1 MIKKMKK
8 IILTILFGLLFV
20 TGQSQNIQV
29 EWGKE
34 LKIVAE
40 TELHD
45 DNSMSFLY
53 TELVVDNNK
62 AASTYVQLFREQKF
76 WEPPIYIHVEFRSFI
91 AEQFLTNNVY
101 MLGAAWN
108 VLSKENGYITLEAM
122 YRYDDCNNWQF
133 TTVSGFFYK
142 NLSFSHYADF
152 YGVDGLYMFS
162 ENKLFYQLSKHF
174 KIGTNIELG
183 LNTREGK
190 KWSCYPFGILRID
203 L

>member
-1 MIKKMKK
+1 MKK

-76 WEPPIYIHVEFRSFI
+76 WETPIYIHIEFRSFI

-142 NLSFSHYADF
+142 NLSFSCICF
-152 YGVDGLYMFS
+152 LKTS
-162 ENKLFYQLSKHF
+162 CSINSLS
-174 KIGTNIELG
+174 
-183 LNTREGK
+183 
-190 KWSCYPFGILRID
+190 ILR
-203 L
+203 